1 MSSLLNNLSFRNKTM
16 FGFAGVIVVMF
27 SLGAA
32 MLAMIGETR
41 DGVRWTKHT
50 YNVIGQLNSIV
61 AAMVDQET
69 GLRGYLLAGDE
80 QFLEPF
86 IAGKAAFDEAT
97 EIVAN
102 VTTDNPRAQELI
114 TQIKNEG
121 LLWRAQHADAA
132 IALMQDPATVER
144 ARDLEISGAGKAQ
157 MDAIRALVADFIAM
171 ETELLESR
179 SQRLDASLDNGVLKA
194 VVATIFAVVLS
205 GLAVFM
211 LVRTVDLPLRGVS
224 QVISSWAKGELQ
236 VDVAHTNRTDEIG
249 AVAQGVSSLRSSLIK
264 AQELSLEVQEREAE
278 QATVVES
285 LSRALSDLSDGDLTR
300 RINSD
305 FAGDFSVLKQN
316 YNAST
321 ERLHSIIKDVLETSA
336 AISRGCD
343 GLNEGA
349 SNLANRTEQQAMA
362 LAETTST
369 LGQIKEAVETTA
381 DSVNAA
387 NTMVSASREL
397 AGNGEQIVEK
407 TVSAMGEIE
416 KGSAQISQII
426 GAIDDIAFQTNLLA
440 LNAGVE
446 AARAGDAGRGFAV
459 VASEVRALAQRA
471 SEAAK
476 DIKTL
481 IETSQRQVATGAQLT
496 TQASDALK
504 KISEQ
509 VIQVS
514 EKVSEI
520 DAAAQ
525 QQAQSISEISTAMS
539 DLDDLTQ
546 QNAAM
551 VEETTAS
558 AMELKSDVS
567 TLRSGASLFKVER
580 STEMN
585 VFERA
590 S

>member
-1 MSSLLNNLSFRNKTM
+1 M
-16 FGFAGVIVVMF
+16 
-27 SLGAA
+27 
-32 MLAMIGETR
+32 
-41 DGVRWTKHT
+41 
-50 YNVIGQLNSIV
+50 
-61 AAMVDQET
+61 
-69 GLRGYLLAGDE
+69 
-80 QFLEPF
+80 
-86 IAGKAAFDEAT
+86 
-97 EIVAN
+97 
-102 VTTDNPRAQELI
+102 
-114 TQIKNEG
+114 
-121 LLWRAQHADAA
+121 
-132 IALMQDPATVER
+132 
-144 ARDLEISGAGKAQ
+144 
-157 MDAIRALVADFIAM
+157 
-171 ETELLESR
+171 
-179 SQRLDASLDNGVLKA
+179 
-194 VVATIFAVVLS
+194 
-205 GLAVFM
+205 
-211 LVRTVDLPLRGVS
+211 
-224 QVISSWAKGELQ
+224 
-236 VDVAHTNRTDEIG
+236 
-249 AVAQGVSSLRSSLIK
+249 
-264 AQELSLEVQEREAE
+264 
-278 QATVVES
+278 
-285 LSRALSDLSDGDLTR
+285 
-300 RINSD
+300 
-305 FAGDFSVLKQN
+305 
-316 YNAST
+316 
-321 ERLHSIIKDVLETSA
+321 
-336 AISRGCD
+336 
-343 GLNEGA
+343 
-349 SNLANRTEQQAMA
+349 
-362 LAETTST
+362 
-369 LGQIKEAVETTA
+369 
-381 DSVNAA
+381 
-387 NTMVSASREL
+387 
-397 AGNGEQIVEK
+397 
-407 TVSAMGEIE
+407 
-416 KGSAQISQII
+416 
-426 GAIDDIAFQTNLLA
+426 
-440 LNAGVE
+440 E

>member
-1 MSSLLNNLSFRNKTM
+1 MSSILNNLSFRNKTM

-32 MLAMIGETR
+32 MLAMIGEAR

-86 IAGKAAFDEAT
+86 DAGKAAFDEAT

-121 LLWRAQHADAA
+121 LRWRAQHADAA

-144 ARDLEISGAGKAQ
+144 ARNLEISGAGKAQ
-157 MDAIRALVADFIAM
+157 MDAIRALVTDFIAM

-179 SQRLDASLDNGVLKA
+179 SQQLDASLDNGVLKA

-321 ERLHSIIKDVLETSA
+321 EKLHSIIKDVLETSA

>member
-1 MSSLLNNLSFRNKTM
+1 MSSILNNLSFRNKTM

-32 MLAMIGETR
+32 MLAMIGEAR

-86 IAGKAAFDEAT
+86 DAGKAAFDEAT

-132 IALMQDPATVER
+132 IALMQDPATVEQ
-144 ARDLEISGAGKAQ
+144 AQNLEISGAGKAQ
-157 MDAIRALVADFIAM
+157 MDAIRAVVADFIAM

-179 SQRLDASLDNGVLKA
+179 SQQLDASLDNGVLKA

-321 ERLHSIIKDVLETSA
+321 EKLHSIIKDVLETSA

>member
-1 MSSLLNNLSFRNKTM
+1 MSSILNNLSFRNKTM

-32 MLAMIGETR
+32 MLAMIGEAR

-86 IAGKAAFDEAT
+86 DAGKAAFDEAT

-114 TQIKNEG
+114 SQIKNEG

-132 IALMQDPATVER
+132 IALMQDPATVEQ
-144 ARDLEISGAGKAQ
+144 ARGFEISGAGKAQ

-179 SQRLDASLDNGVLKA
+179 SQQLDASLDNGVLKA

-211 LVRTVDLPLRGVS
+211 LVRTLDLPLRGVS
-224 QVISSWAKGELQ
+224 QVISSWAKGDLG
-236 VDVAHTNRTDEIG
+236 VDVAHANRRDEIG
-249 AVAQGVSSLRSSLIK
+249 AVAQGVSSLRSSLIN

-321 ERLHSIIKDVLETSA
+321 EKLHSIIKDVLETSA

-440 LNAGVE
+440 LNAGVRPH
-446 AARAGDAGRGFAV
+446 AQVMQA
-459 VASEVRALAQRA
+459 EVSPL
-471 SEAAK
+471 SP
-476 DIKTL
+476 
-481 IETSQRQVATGAQLT
+481 
-496 TQASDALK
+496 
-504 KISEQ
+504 
-509 VIQVS
+509 
-514 EKVSEI
+514 
-520 DAAAQ
+520 
-525 QQAQSISEISTAMS
+525 
-539 DLDDLTQ
+539 
-546 QNAAM
+546 
-551 VEETTAS
+551 
-558 AMELKSDVS
+558 
-567 TLRSGASLFKVER
+567 LRSER
-580 STEMN
+580 SLSGPAKQP
-585 VFERA
+585 RILKP
-590 S
+590 

>member
-1 MSSLLNNLSFRNKTM
+1 MSSILSNLSFRNKTM

-32 MLAMIGETR
+32 MLAMIGEAR

-86 IAGKAAFDEAT
+86 DAGKAAFDEAT

-144 ARDLEISGAGKAQ
+144 ARNLEISGAGKAQ

-179 SQRLDASLDNGVLKA
+179 SQQLDASLDNGVLKA

-278 QATVVES
+278 QATIVES

-321 ERLHSIIKDVLETSA
+321 EKLHSIIKDVLETSA

>member
-1 MSSLLNNLSFRNKTM
+1 MSSILNNLSFRNKTM

-32 MLAMIGETR
+32 MLAMIGEAR

-86 IAGKAAFDEAT
+86 DAGKAAFDEST

-144 ARDLEISGAGKAQ
+144 ARNLEISGAGKAQ
-157 MDAIRALVADFIAM
+157 MDAIRALVSDFIAM

-179 SQRLDASLDNGVLKA
+179 SQQLDASLDNGVLKA

-321 ERLHSIIKDVLETSA
+321 EKLHSIIKDVLETSA

>member
-1 MSSLLNNLSFRNKTM
+1 MSSILNNLSFRNKTM

-32 MLAMIGETR
+32 MLAMIGEAR

-86 IAGKAAFDEAT
+86 DAGKAAFDEAT

-114 TQIKNEG
+114 AQIKNEG

-132 IALMQDPATVER
+132 IALMQDPATVEQ
-144 ARDLEISGAGKAQ
+144 AQNLEISGAGKAQ

-179 SQRLDASLDNGVLKA
+179 SQQLDASLDNGVLKA

-264 AQELSLEVQEREAE
+264 AQELSLKVQEREAE

-321 ERLHSIIKDVLETSA
+321 EKLHSIIKDVLETSA

-397 AGNGEQIVEK
+397 AGNGEKIVER

>member
-32 MLAMIGETR
+32 MLAMIGEAR

-86 IAGKAAFDEAT
+86 IAGKAAFDEVT

-114 TQIKNEG
+114 AQIKNVG
-121 LLWRAQHADAA
+121 LLWRARHADAA
-132 IALMQDPATVER
+132 IALMKDPATVEQ
-144 ARDLEISGAGKAQ
+144 ARILEISGAGKAQ

-179 SQRLDASLDNGVLKA
+179 SQQLDASLDNGVLKA

-321 ERLHSIIKDVLETSA
+321 EKLHSIIKDVLETSA

>member
-1 MSSLLNNLSFRNKTM
+1 MSSILNNLSFRNKTM

-32 MLAMIGETR
+32 MLAMIGEAR

-86 IAGKAAFDEAT
+86 DAGKAAFDEAT

-114 TQIKNEG
+114 AQIKNEG
-121 LLWRAQHADAA
+121 LLWRARHADAA
-132 IALMQDPATVER
+132 IALMQDPATVEQ
-144 ARDLEISGAGKAQ
+144 ARILEISGAGKAQ

-179 SQRLDASLDNGVLKA
+179 SQQLDASLDNGVLKA

-321 ERLHSIIKDVLETSA
+321 EKLHSIIKDVLETSA

>member
-1 MSSLLNNLSFRNKTM
+1 MSSILNNLSFRNKTM

-32 MLAMIGETR
+32 MLAMIGEAR

-86 IAGKAAFDEAT
+86 DAGKAAFDEAT

-179 SQRLDASLDNGVLKA
+179 SQQLDASLDNGVLKA

-321 ERLHSIIKDVLETSA
+321 EKLHSIIKDVLETSA

>member
-1 MSSLLNNLSFRNKTM
+1 MSSILNNLSFRNKTM

-32 MLAMIGETR
+32 MLAMIGEAR

-86 IAGKAAFDEAT
+86 DAGKAAFDEAT

-132 IALMQDPATVER
+132 IALMQDPATVEQ
-144 ARDLEISGAGKAQ
+144 AQNLEISGAGKAQ

-179 SQRLDASLDNGVLKA
+179 SQQLDASLDNGVLKA
-194 VVATIFAVVLS
+194 AVATIFAVVLS

-321 ERLHSIIKDVLETSA
+321 EKLHSIIKDVLETSA

>member
-1 MSSLLNNLSFRNKTM
+1 MSSILNNLSFRNKTM

-32 MLAMIGETR
+32 MLAMIGEAR

-86 IAGKAAFDEAT
+86 DAGKAAFDEAT

-114 TQIKNEG
+114 AQIKNEG
-121 LLWRAQHADAA
+121 LLWREQHADAA
-132 IALMQDPATVER
+132 IALMQDPATVEQ
-144 ARDLEISGAGKAQ
+144 AQNLEISGAGKAQ
-157 MDAIRALVADFIAM
+157 MDAIRALVAGFIAM

-179 SQRLDASLDNGVLKA
+179 SQQLDASLDDGVLKA

-305 FAGDFSVLKQN
+305 FAGDFSVLKEN

-321 ERLHSIIKDVLETSA
+321 EKLHSIIKDVLETSA